1 MGLSPLALSREL
13 LSLFIATV
21 AINLAANIIGP
32 FFPLYFQSLGAPVVV
47 VGLLVSMVNLVQAVL
62 RIPGGLIA
70 DRFGGKWVIV
80 TSLAVSMLPPI
91 AFLFITHWQQSITW
105 VLIYGIPF
113 SLFLPVWNVT
123 IANYSEAHHRA
134 RVFGLMNMAWPIGT
148 IIGPVIGGLLAESLG
163 WYAVMYSL
171 IITYVLGLVPV
182 LLISPRRRRFEEMP
196 FKIDRSTIKPL
207 AFFSLFQFLASV
219 GFGVINTILSIYI
232 SGVLGTT
239 KEIVGIFWAL
249 CFGVTFLLTQIPG
262 GRLAERLSP
271 RRVLALGVVAAPFL
285 SAAMPLTRN
294 LIIFLA
300 LNAALNTLW
309 NLSIPAGNVLF
320 LDFLPENGRGF
331 YTGVM
336 QATVMIAWTI
346 GPSIGTLLYDR
357 YGPASPFYATAI
369 FFTLATL
376 SIGQIRARSLT

>member
-1 MGLSPLALSREL
+1 VALSREL

-70 DRFGGKWVIV
+70 DRFDGKWVIV
-80 TSLAVSMLPPI
+80 ASLAVSMLPPI
-91 AFLFITHWQQSITW
+91 AFLFITYWQQSITW
-105 VLIYGIPF
+105 VLIYGVPF

-123 IANYSEAHHRA
+123 VANYSDPHNRA
-134 RVFGLMNMAWPIGT
+134 RVFALMNMAWPIGI

-163 WYAVMYSL
+163 WHAVMYSL
-171 IITYVLGLVPV
+171 IITYAFGLVPV
-182 LLISPRRRRFEEMP
+182 LLISPRERRFEKIP
-196 FKIDRSTIKPL
+196 FKTDQSTINSL
-207 AFFSLFQFLASV
+207 AFYSLFQFLVSI
-219 GFGVINTILSIYI
+219 GFGIANTVLPIYI
-232 SGVLGTT
+232 SDILGAT
-239 KEIVGIFWAL
+239 KDVVGMFWAI

-262 GRLAERLSP
+262 GRLAEHLSP
-271 RRVLALGVVAAPFL
+271 RRVLILGIVAAPFL

-294 LIIFLA
+294 LIVFLA

-320 LDFLPENGRGF
+320 LELLPKNGRGF

-336 QATVMIAWTI
+336 QTAAMIAWTI

-357 YGPASPFYATAI
+357 YGPASPFYATTI
-369 FFTLATL
+369 FFALATL
-376 SIGQIRARSLT
+376 SIKQIRARSLT